1 MLIRRKTVKKDWRE
15 ESWNSQAKGEEGVGG
30 VAEREEEE
38 GMIEEEEEE
47 DFRRI
52 PEQIH
57 RMPG

>member
-1 MLIRRKTVKKDWRE
+1 MKKDWRE